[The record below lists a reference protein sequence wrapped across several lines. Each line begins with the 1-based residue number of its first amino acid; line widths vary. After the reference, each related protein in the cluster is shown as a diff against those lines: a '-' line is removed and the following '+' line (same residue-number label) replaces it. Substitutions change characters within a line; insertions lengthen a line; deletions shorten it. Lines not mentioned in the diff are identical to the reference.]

1 MNQSQAVVSNR
12 RLLTI
17 IYKRSG
23 INLTLLLRGYE
34 NTETLG
40 KISSSSISRVRIEVG
55 VADDAE
61 RR

>member
-1 MNQSQAVVSNR
+1 VVSNR

-40 KISSSSISRVRIEVG
+40 KISSSSISRVTIEVG

>member
-40 KISSSSISRVRIEVG
+40 KISSSSISRVSIEVG